1 MAGAQIG
8 AAAVTTTTT
17 TGTGTL
23 TISNTVPT
31 GQPSGSQTFAATF
44 APSGTYPVPNIF
56 YAIQD
61 ALGNY
66 EAGYGTLTSA
76 TTLTR
81 DFVIFSGTANPAG
94 YGAVPQFV
102 QSPTSSFLNL
112 AAGTA
117 TVYSNPAI
125 QAAFTPYQ
133 SRFPNFSG
141 NNAAGPDGGITEDI
155 MSGSFTA
162 TVTATAATN
171 TGTVFYKV
179 SSNGV
184 VSLEIPTAL
193 TATAGGTGAL
203 TLTGIPSYLTNVT
216 SQAVPCITQAGAG
229 NLAPSLVTV
238 TGGATPTATGTLT
251 AQYAPVATGFFTATY
266 PASANGFPAQTI
278 TWALK

>member
-1 MAGAQIG
+1 MSGAQVG

-23 TISNTVPT
+23 TIANTVPA
-31 GQPSGSQTFAATF
+31 GQPSNSQTFAATF

-56 YAIQD
+56 YVIQD
-61 ALGNY
+61 ASGNY

-102 QSPTSSFLNL
+102 QNPTASFLNL
-112 AAGTA
+112 ATGTA

-125 QAAFTPYQ
+125 QAAMTPYQ
-133 SRFPNFSG
+133 ARFPNFSG

-155 MSGSFTA
+155 MSGSFTGTLTA
-162 TVTATAATN
+162 GTATS
-171 TGTVFYKV
+171 TGTVNYKV

-184 VSLEIPTAL
+184 VQLEIPTAI
-193 TATAGGTGAL
+193 TATSNGAAL
-203 TLTGIPSYLTNVT
+203 TLTAVPSYLTNVT
-216 SQAVPCITQAGAG
+216 TQVVPCVTQAGAG
-229 NLAPSLVTV
+229 NLAPSLASVA
-238 TGGATPTATGTLT
+238 GGASPTATGTIT
-251 AQYAPVATGFFTATY
+251 FQYAPVATGFFTASFPT
-266 PASANGFPAQTI
+266 SGVNGLPAQTI
-278 TWALK
+278 TYALR